1 MGKGDLEELV
11 REFLS
16 KKSPEGYYVIPVPA
30 RSEAKS
36 LLEKYS
42 GVVVEEAG
50 TLLFVKTRSRS
61 MAEKILRK
69 LYIRGLIGEY

>member
-16 KKSPEGYYVIPVPA
+16 KKSPDGYYVIPA

-42 GVVVEEAG
+42 GVIVEEAG

-69 LYIRGLIGEY
+69 LYTRGLVGEY

>member
-16 KKSPEGYYVIPVPA
+16 RRSPDGYYIIPVRREA
-30 RSEAKS
+30 RS

-42 GVVVEEAG
+42 GVIVEEAG
-50 TLLFVKTRSRS
+50 TLLLVKTRSRS
-61 MAEKILRK
+61 IAEKILRK
-69 LYIRGLIGEY
+69 LHMRGLISEC